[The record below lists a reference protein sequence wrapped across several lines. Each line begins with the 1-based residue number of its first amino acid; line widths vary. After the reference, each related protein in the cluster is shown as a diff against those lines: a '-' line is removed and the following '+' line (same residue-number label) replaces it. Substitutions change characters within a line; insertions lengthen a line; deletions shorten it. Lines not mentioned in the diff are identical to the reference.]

1 MTQSQYQT
9 GEIISEMYVRK
20 LRTIVSSIGFRE
32 DTEVATLVLRE
43 LCVEGLQQG
52 PDIRGSS
59 DGACDIVRS
68 VGESSSYWLIDVKH
82 IGVGVEA
89 VWVERGSR
97 CPIDKMT
104 RAVLCCI
111 PLGQYF
117 PLEGGA
123 REPRDNGS
131 GLPICRNKE
140 IMGQP

>member
-1 MTQSQYQT
+1 M
-9 GEIISEMYVRK
+9 
-20 LRTIVSSIGFRE
+20 SSIGFRE

-43 LCVEGLQQG
+43 LCIEGLQQG

-68 VGESSSYWLIDVKH
+68 VGESSPYWLIDVKH

-97 CPIDKMT
+97 CPIDKMA

-117 PLEGGA
+117 PLRGGH
-123 REPRDNGS
+123 GS
-131 GLPICRNKE
+131 PE
-140 IMGQP
+140 TMGWGSRSAGTKK